1 MFKSLRLG
9 LGAFILNTFLGFY
22 GMHFIICEASA
33 NLVTNYSEEK
43 PFSLYLT
50 CVIIAYLFFKGIT
63 LIERINK
70 GHVCIWKPFEC
81 LDKILDKIMYF
92 RVPLT
97 LSLIEKAH
105 GVCMCE
111 IWQASYHI
119 YICVL
124 IFNVYKLSFLK
135 GCHER
140 VLNNENKTKNI

>member
-1 MFKSLRLG
+1 MKKS
-9 LGAFILNTFLGFY
+9 TFLY
-22 GMHFIICEASA
+22 ILI
-33 NLVTNYSEEK
+33 
-43 PFSLYLT
+43 

-63 LIERINK
+63 LIERVDK
-70 GHVCIWKPFEC
+70 GDICICKPFEY
-81 LDKILDKIMYF
+81 LDRILDKIMYF

-97 LSLIEKAH
+97 LSLIEKAS

-119 YICVL
+119 YICML

-135 GCHER
+135 GCHES